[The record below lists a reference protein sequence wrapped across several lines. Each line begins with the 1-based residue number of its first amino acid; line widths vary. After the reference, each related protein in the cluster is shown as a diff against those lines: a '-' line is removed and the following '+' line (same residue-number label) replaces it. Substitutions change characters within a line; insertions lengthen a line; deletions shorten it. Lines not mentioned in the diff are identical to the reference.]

1 MKTDEELK
9 LYSNYL
15 FTFLLIIILL
25 AIFIIPLTLA
35 IDMPSIPYLVAG
47 HTSGEAGYVHSNVK
61 LEMNGL
67 LTTVYSENG
76 EYSFQLA
83 NAPFYGWREG
93 DVFTI
98 TACGK
103 SKQGSA
109 GAGVVSIVNFEG
121 CKEEP
126 ATVLVPE
133 VPPTPPE
140 PDYKIVSVIGAFLIV
155 SIGGVL
161 YYFKKLKRK
170 PKALKCKK
178 GGV

>member
-1 MKTDEELK
+1 MKRL
-9 LYSNYL
+9 
-15 FTFLLIIILL
+15 LL
-25 AIFIIPLTLA
+25 ALMLFVIPLSIALN
-35 IDMPSIPYLVAG
+35 MPSIPYMVAG
-47 HTSGEAGYVHSNVK
+47 HTSGDAGYVHSNLK

-67 LTTVYSENG
+67 STTTYSENG

-93 DVFTI
+93 DTFTI
-98 TACGK
+98 TACGQ

-109 GAGVVSIVNFEG
+109 GAGVVSIVNFNG

-140 PDYKIVSVIGAFLIV
+140 PDIKVIGVIGAFLIV

-178 GGV
+178 GVA